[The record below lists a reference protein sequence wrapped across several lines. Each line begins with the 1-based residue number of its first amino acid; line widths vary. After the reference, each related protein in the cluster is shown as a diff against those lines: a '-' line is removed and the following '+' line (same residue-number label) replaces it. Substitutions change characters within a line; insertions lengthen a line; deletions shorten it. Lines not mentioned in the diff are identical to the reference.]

1 MEKPPSPT
9 VWYRFLGLVVTGL
22 PLCLTSYAGTNLEPT
37 TGTPASTTED
47 QTERNTAA
55 NHGQGSH
62 DQDPAPP
69 SADTLYVTA
78 DFLRLRESPQAG
90 APLIAV
96 LPIGTAVVIEER
108 SDAWARVWV
117 GGRKD
122 VRGWVHTGFLVE
134 DAPTLAG
141 LLESA
146 TRAEADGD
154 LSTAIKWL
162 ERAVALDPRAREIH
176 ERLQALYERTGKTE
190 RARAVSALLGRN
202 TGAYI
207 AVCSP
212 DRAILL
218 AHVRPPHTL
227 RPLAEH
233 GAKHAEP
240 AKHIDEIRR
249 LRWLAVSDDGLALVP
264 PERFVKPFLTPLFNE
279 IEPTPYEPADYSPP
293 CPDEEPSWSM
303 KVVLG
308 SCDQDDALLT
318 TDPLATVTGRTLE
331 FGDATVSVERNDQ
344 SYPTYGL
351 TWRCYRVT
359 LTPEKGRR
367 YVYEICVEGDEVC

>member
-1 MEKPPSPT
+1 MKKPSSRA
-9 VWYRFLGLVVTGL
+9 VWGRCLGVVATGL
-22 PLCLTSYAGTNLEPT
+22 CLCLTSYAGTPV
-37 TGTPASTTED
+37 STTED
-47 QTERNTAA
+47 LTESNTAA
-55 NHGQGSH
+55 NHGEDISG
-62 DQDPAPP
+62 QDSASP
-69 SADTLYVTA
+69 SADTRYVAA
-78 DFLRLRESPQAG
+78 DFLRLRESPQTS
-90 APLIAV
+90 APVIAV

-108 SDAWARVWV
+108 SGVWARVWV
-117 GGRKD
+117 GERKD

-162 ERAVALDPRAREIH
+162 ERAVALDPRPREIH
-176 ERLQALYERTGKTE
+176 ERLRALYERTGKTE
-190 RARAVSALLGRN
+190 RARAVSALLDRN

-233 GAKHAEP
+233 GAKHAKP
-240 AKHIDEIRR
+240 AKHIDEVRR
-249 LRWLAVSDDGLALVP
+249 LRWLAVNDDGVALVP
-264 PERFVKPFLTPLFNE
+264 PERFVKPLLTPLFNE
-279 IEPTPYEPADYSPP
+279 IEPTPYEPADYSAP
-293 CPDEEPSWSM
+293 CPDVEPPWSM
-303 KVVLG
+303 KAVLG
-308 SCDQDDALLT
+308 SCDQDDALFT
-318 TDPLATVTGRTLE
+318 TDPLATGTDRTLE
-331 FGDATVSVERNDQ
+331 FGDATVSIERNDQ
-344 SYPTYGL
+344 NYPTYGL

-359 LTPEKGRR
+359 LTPEKGRKQ
-367 YVYEICVEGDEVC
+367 VYEICVEGDEVC